1 MMPTEEWV
9 SRLIEWPR
17 VTSQRERWQEKQQA
31 PLGDPETVQ
40 KHAALLAP

>member
-1 MMPTEEWV
+1 MILIEEWV
-9 SRLIEWPR
+9 SRLIEWPL
-17 VTSQRERWQEKQQA
+17 VTSQREGWQEKQRA